1 MLLELLAETIFISQ
15 DSVIHCL
22 LHDVLSW
29 QAVMSLLTG
38 QRSPR
43 VRDAVVGLL
52 VEFLV
57 RGYFSESQLFT
68 AKRR

>member
-29 QAVMSLLTG
+29 QAVMSLLSG

-57 RGYFSESQLFT
+57 R
-68 AKRR
+68 